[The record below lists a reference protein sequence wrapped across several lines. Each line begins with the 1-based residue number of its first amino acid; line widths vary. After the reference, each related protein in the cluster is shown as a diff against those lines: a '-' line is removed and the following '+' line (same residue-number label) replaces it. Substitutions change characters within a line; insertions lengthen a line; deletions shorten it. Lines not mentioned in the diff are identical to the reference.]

1 VGLVQLAFGDC
12 EIDSERRLLTRAGRP
27 VAVTPKAFELLLLLI
42 ERRPNAVSKREI
54 YDRLWPDVIVDPG
67 GLDAL
72 ISRLRAAL
80 GDDARAPRYVRTVYG
95 FGYAFDAAEGAIE
108 ESELRL
114 VMSDGSR
121 TVSLHAGPNLIGRGG
136 EVALSVDSA
145 RVSRQHARIDAGAE
159 GVTIE
164 DLGSKNG
171 TFVNGR
177 RITARTMLNDGDE
190 ISIGPA
196 RMTFRRTS
204 LRASTTTLA

>member
-1 VGLVQLAFGDC
+1 VQLVFGDC
-12 EIDSERRLLTRAGRP
+12 EIDSERRLLARAGRP
-27 VAVTPKAFELLLLLI
+27 VALTPKAFALLLLLV
-42 ERRPNAVSKREI
+42 ERRPSAVSKREI
-54 YDRLWPDVIVDPG
+54 YDRLWPDVVVDPG

-95 FGYAFDAAEGAIE
+95 FGYAFDVPEGTSE
-108 ESELRL
+108 ESEVRL

-121 TVSLHAGPNLIGRGG
+121 TVRLHAGPNLIGRGK
-136 EVALSVDSA
+136 EVVLSVDSG
-145 RVSRQHARIDAGAE
+145 RVSRQHARIDVGVEA
-159 GVTIE
+159 VTIE

-171 TFVNGR
+171 TFVNGQ
-177 RITARTMLNDGDE
+177 RITAPAMLNDGDE

-204 LRASTTTLA
+204 LRASTTTIT

>member
-1 VGLVQLAFGDC
+1 VQLVFGDC
-12 EIDSERRLLTRAGRP
+12 AIDSERRLLTRGGRT
-27 VAVTPKAFELLLLLI
+27 VALTPKAFELLLLLM

-54 YDRLWPDVIVDPG
+54 YDGLWPDVVVEPG

-95 FGYAFDAAEGAIE
+95 FGYAFDVSEEAIE
-108 ESELRL
+108 ESEVRL

-121 TVSLHAGPNLIGRGG
+121 SVRLQAGPNLIGRGR
-136 EVALSVDSA
+136 EVVLSVDSGS
-145 RVSRQHARIDAGAE
+145 VSRQHARIDVGAE
-159 GVTIE
+159 AVTIE

-171 TFVNGR
+171 TFVNGQ
-177 RITARTMLNDGDE
+177 RIAALTMLNDGDE
-190 ISIGPA
+190 ISVGPA

-204 LRASTTTLA
+204 LRASTATIT

>member
-1 VGLVQLAFGDC
+1 MQLAFGDC
-12 EIDSERRLLTRAGRP
+12 AVDSERHLLTGAGRP
-27 VAVTPKAFELLLLLI
+27 AALTPKAFELLLLLV

-95 FGYAFDAAEGAIE
+95 FGYAFDVAEGAIE
-108 ESELRL
+108 ESEIRL
-114 VMSDGSR
+114 VMWDGSR
-121 TVSLHAGPNLIGRGG
+121 TVRLNAGPNFIGRGP
-136 EVALSVDSA
+136 EVVLSVDSG
-145 RVSRQHARIDAGAE
+145 RVSRQHARIDVGAE
-159 GVTIE
+159 AVTIE

-171 TFVNGR
+171 TFVNGQ
-177 RITARTMLNDGDE
+177 RITALTMLNDGDE
-190 ISIGPA
+190 ISVGPA

-204 LRASTTTLA
+204 LRASTATIT